1 MVKIPDLTNKQLV
14 AQLEKYG
21 KIMDQLLKERDKRA
35 QANDPDEL
43 YTKKEMVLREQQ
55 RQQAAP
61 AEPQA
66 APAEGGSDNLLSFD
80 DDEISAMEAEAEKAK
95 VKEEQDDEEVRVTQL
110 LQLSKEDLAALQANK
125 KKIQKK
131 G

>member
-14 AQLEKYG
+14 SQLEKYG
-21 KIMDQLLKERDKRA
+21 KIMRQLVGERDKRA
-35 QANDPDEL
+35 AANDTDDL
-43 YTKKEMVLREQQ
+43 YTKAERAEREAA
-55 RQQAAP
+55 RAAAP
-61 AEPQA
+61 EASSD
-66 APAEGGSDNLLSFD
+66 GSGDNLLSFD
-80 DDEISAMEAEAEKAK
+80 EDELTAMEDKAK
-95 VKEEQDDEEVRVTQL
+95 EAQAKAEDDDEEVRVTQL